1 MYSYWASHFLNLSM
15 CANIYSIFIDFHFY
29 WQWHQHIIVIGWYWL
44 IPIDPDVDISMMW
57 PCSQKH
63 QRVTHVPWTS
73 IFMTL
78 EKLWLLKIYADINVV
93 PQCRQTAITKQFNK
107 ATVLNRGPSSWW
119 ETSIIIMVAFML
131 GNYIQVFM
139 DVWKFC
145 ETQKIAKKSWLALN
159 RHLVDDIWSLAGTKD
174 TFLWMQMLKYQRFAT
189 VLPFPKLVITGRRG
203 DHWSGW
209 QRGLL
214 RKNGPPTYTIL
225 SWNLAFYVLFD
236 RFSWSF
242 QQKPSCFR
250 RAFNQSQLAWTES
263 FQWKSAGFQRKSF
276 CVSRAFNET
285 APATP
290 EVM

>member
-1 MYSYWASHFLNLSM
+1 
-15 CANIYSIFIDFHFY
+15 
-29 WQWHQHIIVIGWYWL
+29 
-44 IPIDPDVDISMMW
+44 MW

-189 VLPFPKLVITGRRG
+189 VLTFPKLVITGRG

-214 RKNGPPTYTIL
+214 RKNGPH
-225 SWNLAFYVLFD
+225 
-236 RFSWSF
+236 
-242 QQKPSCFR
+242 
-250 RAFNQSQLAWTES
+250 
-263 FQWKSAGFQRKSF
+263 
-276 CVSRAFNET
+276 
-285 APATP
+285 
-290 EVM
+290 

>member
-1 MYSYWASHFLNLSM
+1 MQLSIFIRILVVARSAWYIYIYDEVVVVTSEGALVVMMYSYWTSHFLNLSM

-73 IFMTL
+73 ILMTF

-131 GNYIQVFM
+131 GNYIQVIM
-139 DVWKFC
+139 DVWILWDAEDC
-145 ETQKIAKKSWLALN
+145 QKIMAGLEQTSGGWHLKSCWNKGHFSLN
-159 RHLVDDIWSLAGTKD
+159 ANVEISKVCYSPTISQISYNWQRWSLIGVAEGSS
-174 TFLWMQMLKYQRFAT
+174 
-189 VLPFPKLVITGRRG
+189 PKE
-203 DHWSGW
+203 W
-209 QRGLL
+209 
-214 RKNGPPTYTIL
+214 
-225 SWNLAFYVLFD
+225 
-236 RFSWSF
+236 
-242 QQKPSCFR
+242 
-250 RAFNQSQLAWTES
+250 
-263 FQWKSAGFQRKSF
+263 
-276 CVSRAFNET
+276 
-285 APATP
+285 APIKHY
-290 EVM
+290 